1 MKGARLGL
9 LLALLAPADALGSPI
24 RANTP
29 GTGVF
34 QGSGILGGFVA
45 DRQSGGGAEASSLTS
60 IAELRYTPSTHW
72 VFGVRVPV
80 HVESHVESPGLGS
93 QSASGPGDVVL
104 TGKHRFFRQVGRW
117 QDRHAAVEL
126 GVKLPTGSTDRPAD
140 PRLAPALHHRLQP
153 GTGSTDFLASLVYQQ
168 ARGKWGQAADVSYRL
183 NGEGDGDYRQGDEV
197 RLNGSLQYILFPR
210 VYTRPGRELF
220 VLLEGTAT
228 WKEADRL
235 RDTALPGTRRTELL
249 LAPGLQYVATER
261 LFLELSVQFPLSSD
275 VDEEGLASDWNAL
288 ANFRFAF

>member
-1 MKGARLGL
+1 MRRAGLCL
-9 LLALLAPADALGSPI
+9 LLAFLSPVASLGAPI
-24 RANTP
+24 RANTA

-34 QGSGILGGFVA
+34 QGFDVLGAFVA
-45 DRQSGGGAEASSLTS
+45 DRQSGGGAEALSLTS

-80 HVESHVESPGLGS
+80 LVENRVQSPGLRS
-93 QSASGPGDVVL
+93 DSASGPGDVVL

-117 QDRHAAVEL
+117 QDRHAAVEV
-126 GVKLPTGSTDRPAD
+126 GVKLPTGSTDKPVD
-140 PRLAPALHHRLQP
+140 PRLSPILRHRLQP
-153 GTGSTDFLASLVYQQ
+153 GTGSTDFLADLVYQQ

-183 NGEGDGDYRQGDEV
+183 NREGDGEYRQGDEI
-197 RLNGSLQYILFPR
+197 RLNGSLQYVLFPR

-220 VLLEGTAT
+220 ILLEGTAL

-235 RDTALPGTRRTELL
+235 QGTGLPGTRRTELL

-261 LFLELSVQFPLSSD
+261 LFWDLSVQFPLATD
-275 VDEEGLASDWNAL
+275 VDPGGLASDWNAL
-288 ANFRFAF
+288 ASFRFAF